1 VKTIRL
7 GQHDW
12 SKVICG
18 SNPFNARSHF
28 SAARDTE
35 YRNRFSPA
43 ETERVLLRAQEAGV
57 NAYETSASD
66 LAWTT
71 VTNVRQRSGR
81 TLHFIGS
88 TRIDETS
95 DIRSHQQ
102 KLAFLIDK
110 QAELCVIHAQI
121 VDHRRSGDD
130 IPGLERM
137 LDAVHSASLLAGI
150 STHDI
155 ATVELCERKRYA
167 IDAYLFPLNLT
178 GFVYPGF
185 KGSDTPQERAKLVR
199 GLDKTF
205 ILMKTLG
212 AGRIP
217 PDEGLAFAVESSK
230 PTDLISLGVASIEE
244 LDESLAI
251 AEKLLEGT

>member
-1 VKTIRL
+1 MKTVRL
-7 GQHDW
+7 GQHEW
-12 SKVICG
+12 SKIVCG

-35 YRNRFSPA
+35 YRDRFSP
-43 ETERVLLRAQEAGV
+43 EEIERVLLHAQQAGI
-57 NAYETSASD
+57 NAYETSASEQ
-66 LAWTT
+66 AWTA
-71 VTNVRQRSGR
+71 VTNVRQRSDR
-81 TLHFIGS
+81 TLHLIGS

-110 QAELCVIHAQI
+110 RAELCVIHAQV
-121 VDHRRSGDD
+121 VDYRRSGDD

-137 LDAVHSASLLAGI
+137 LEAIHAASLLAGI
-150 STHDI
+150 STHEV
-155 ATVELCERKRYA
+155 ATVELCERRRYA

-185 KGSDTPQERAKLVR
+185 QGSDTPEARADLVR

-217 PDEGLAFAVESSK
+217 PDEGLAFALESSK
-230 PTDLISLGVASIEE
+230 PNDLISLGVGSIDE
-244 LDESLAI
+244 LDESLSI
-251 AEKLLEGT
+251 VEKLLHAA